1 MGLYLGSSAKLK
13 INSSKN
19 GILRLNIPVIPSSPI
34 VNGVMLKSLDNYIL
48 KDLNGIY
55 LTVKEDK

>member
-13 INSSKN
+13 IISSKD
-19 GILRLNIPVIPSSPI
+19 GILRLNIPIVSPSPI
-34 VNGVMLKSLDNYIL
+34 VNGVMLKSSDNYIL

-55 LTVKEDK
+55 LIAKEDK

>member
-1 MGLYLGSSAKLK
+1 MGLYLGKSTKLK
-13 INSSKN
+13 INSSN
-19 GILRLNIPVIPSSPI
+19 GVILRLNIPTVSPSPI
-34 VNGVMLKSLDNYIL
+34 VGGVMLKSSDNYIL